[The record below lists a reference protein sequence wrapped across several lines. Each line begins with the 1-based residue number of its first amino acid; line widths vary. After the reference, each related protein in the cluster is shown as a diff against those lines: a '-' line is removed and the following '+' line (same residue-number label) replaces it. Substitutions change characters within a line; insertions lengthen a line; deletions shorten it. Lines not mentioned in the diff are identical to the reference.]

1 MSSLRRKEN
10 LQILKAND
18 LIVTGSATIS
28 DVYVDGGLVVSGGA
42 TISSGDTYL
51 GGDLYVGGND
61 DINSIRF
68 RGTLLDGVD
77 ANQTLYTNTIIA
89 ERRYDISGNNE
100 KSELLLFKGDNTS
113 GQGSGPDRVR
123 VASTGGFKVDITQF
137 NQSWNPDT
145 QAHGPT
151 VTFPNCIFVDSFG
164 RIGIR
169 RSDPAFT
176 FDVSGNARITGALTA
191 NGVVKTF
198 RIPHPV
204 LSETELIHSCIEGPR
219 ADLIYRGRKQLAGGV
234 AIVDLNRESTG
245 NGAIMVAGTFEA
257 LCAHSQV
264 FVTNNETW
272 DRVRGSVN
280 GAILTVIAESPTA
293 DCWIDWMVVA
303 ERNDASIKTSPLT
316 DANGFLILE
325 HPVSTAHLT

>member
-51 GGDLYVGGND
+51 GGDLYVGGSTTMNT
-61 DINSIRF
+61 IRF
-68 RGTLLDGVD
+68 LGTTGD
-77 ANQTLYTNTIIA
+77 NIPSYRHTIIA
-89 ERRYDISGNNE
+89 EHIYDATEN
-100 KSELLLFKGDNTS
+100 SELLLFKGNNAA
-113 GQGSGPDRVR
+113 GLYGPDRVR
-123 VASTGGFKVDITQF
+123 VASAGGFKVDITPSFAQ
-137 NQSWNPDT
+137 WDPDT
-145 QAHGPT
+145 QPSGPA
-151 VTFPNCIFVDSFG
+151 VAIPNCIFVGSTG
-164 RIGIR
+164 NVGIR

-176 FDVSGNARITGALTA
+176 FDVSGNARITGSLSK
-191 NGVVKTF
+191 GSGTF
-198 RIPHPV
+198 QIPHPILPNTDLV
-204 LSETELIHSCIEGPR
+204 HSFIEGPR
-219 ADLIYRGRKQLAGGV
+219 ADLIYRGRKRLVGGI
-234 AIVDLNRESTG
+234 ATVDLNRESTS
-245 NGAIMVAGTFEA
+245 NGATMVAGTFEA
-257 LCAHSQV
+257 LCAHPQV

-272 DRVRGSVN
+272 DRVRGSVD

-303 ERNDASIKTSPLT
+303 ERKDTTIKTSPLT
-316 DANGFLILE
+316 DVDGFLILE